1 MSVGR
6 AKSLMAGLRWH
17 HLGFAFFWAT
27 TFAALTNPSEE
38 LAGGYEVYSFCK
50 QVTVVVT
57 LALTAYALRQRD
69 RYTHAHAAAAGVLLA
84 TGSLLFYLAF
94 FFGQYSFAAVLIA
107 AVLVGCSSGLMFVMW
122 QSFYASE
129 GASRTAIYIPIS
141 AAFSVVLCLVV
152 AVLPAIW
159 SVVCSVIVL
168 PALATVC
175 LCRSLDE
182 IEPYDTLPFSRDRRN
197 VLFRDMGKP
206 VFCVCALGFVW
217 RLVGSLSASGGSASF
232 LLLMAGM
239 GLAVLAVTLFELFSE
254 RGFDVLAFYQVLFP
268 VVTGVF
274 LLPTLLGQQWMFV
287 LPGFLMFGFEV
298 VNLLLLITCAVYA
311 SRNESNSTV
320 VYALCVGPTLAS
332 LLLGDVAGTVLN
344 RSAFYDFTFVVDVL
358 FMCVYGLSLVM
369 FLVSFGRS
377 RRKTATAYLVP
388 NAASQLRL
396 ARGSDGYAADE
407 DASVRN
413 MKAAGSHDSA
423 AAGGKPV
430 ATGEVPN
437 GNIQGDPALPTSR
450 DSAPATSHGTAA
462 PDARGTRLP
471 LGLRLEALALV
482 DPLSQREQEVTD
494 LLLRGNTVPA
504 IARKLFISEN
514 TVRGHTK
521 NIYRKLSVHSK
532 QELIDLLG

>member
-1 MSVGR
+1 MS
-6 AKSLMAGLRWH
+6 GLRWH

-27 TFAALTNPSEE
+27 TFAALTNSSEE
-38 LAGGYEVYSFCK
+38 LAGGYEAYSFCK
-50 QVTVVVT
+50 QAMVVIT
-57 LALTAYALRQRD
+57 LALTAYALRRRE
-69 RYTHAHAAAAGVLLA
+69 RYAHVHAAAAGVLLA
-84 TGSLLFYLAF
+84 AGSLLFYLAF
-94 FFGQYSFAAVLIA
+94 FFGQYSLAAVLTA

-152 AVLPAIW
+152 SALPDIW

-168 PALATVC
+168 PALATLC

-182 IEPYDTLPFSRDRRN
+182 IEPYDTVPFSRDRCRS
-197 VLFRDMGKP
+197 LLRDMGKP

-217 RLVGSLSASGGSASF
+217 RLVGSLAPSDGGSF
-232 LLLMAGM
+232 LLLMGGM
-239 GLAVLAVTLFELFSE
+239 GMAVLAVTLFELFSE
-254 RGFDVLAFYQVLFP
+254 HGFDVLAFYQVLFP

-332 LLLGDVAGTVLN
+332 LLLGDVAGAVLN

-358 FMCVYGLSLVM
+358 FMCVYGLSIVM
-369 FLVSFGRS
+369 FFVSFGRN
-377 RRKTATAYLVP
+377 RRRIATAYLDP
-388 NAASQLRL
+388 DDARLRRRALEGDAGGSSKAAS
-396 ARGSDGYAADE
+396 ARVLEVSDSSGEAAAD
-407 DASVRN
+407 VP
-413 MKAAGSHDSA
+413 GSS
-423 AAGGKPV
+423 
-430 ATGEVPN
+430 
-437 GNIQGDPALPTSR
+437 
-450 DSAPATSHGTAA
+450 PATAEESGGHRCDAVDERA
-462 PDARGTRLP
+462 PRLS
-471 LGLRLEALALV
+471 LNERLDALALV